1 MRFIRKP
8 DMRVT
13 LAQLEAFY
21 WTATYSSVE
30 RAASVLNIAQ
40 PTVSLRLRG
49 IEDALGYKPLQR
61 VGRGLKLTLRGQDLL
76 DECKTIL
83 ASLEKIDARR
93 STQKLSGPIRLG
105 FAEGFAM
112 ICLPQIVARLHL
124 EYPELQPEL
133 MVATSAEVEPELH
146 ALRLDLAFL
155 VHPTEHPQFKLVP
168 LGTQETSW
176 IASVNFNLPSIV
188 RPQDLAAFSIIS
200 NPVGSINY
208 QQMIGWFAS
217 AGLTPNRIDFCN
229 SVSML
234 ADLVNKGVGLG
245 IYPNKLAE
253 RELREEKVTILQTD
267 PPIADTPIFAKYH
280 RQSRKPKVEAVLN
293 TVVSV
298 LGELDYLR

>member
-1 MRFIRKP
+1 
-8 DMRVT
+8 MRVT

-21 WTATYSSVE
+21 WTATYHSVE
-30 RAASVLNIAQ
+30 RAAGALNIAQ

-49 IEDALGYKPLQR
+49 LEDALGYKPLQR
-61 VGRGLKLTLRGQDLL
+61 VGRGLTLTLRGQTLL
-76 DECKTIL
+76 DECRTIF
-83 ASLEKIDARR
+83 SSIEKIEARP
-93 STQKLSGPIRLG
+93 STRELSGPIRLG

-112 ICLPQIVARLHL
+112 ICLPQIMARLHS

-155 VHPTEHPQFKLVP
+155 VHPTEREQFKLVP

-176 IASVNFNLPSIV
+176 IASSNFNLPSIV
-188 RPQDLAAFSIIS
+188 RPQDTVALPIIS
-200 NPVGSINY
+200 NPAGSINY
-208 QQMIGWFAS
+208 RQMIGWFAS
-217 AGLTPNRIDFCN
+217 AGLTPSRIDFCN

-234 ADLVNKGVGLG
+234 ANLVNNGVGLG

-253 RELREEKVTILQTD
+253 PEREAGRVTVLQTE

-280 RQSRKPKVEAVLN
+280 RQSRKPKIEAVLN
-293 TVVSV
+293 TVNSV
-298 LGELDYLR
+298 LGELDYLK

>member
-1 MRFIRKP
+1 MRMTIG
-8 DMRVT
+8 
-13 LAQLEAFY
+13 QLEAFY
-21 WTATYSSVE
+21 WTATHGSVE
-30 RAASVLNIAQ
+30 RAASILNIAQ

-49 IEDALGYKPLQR
+49 LEDALGYKPLQR

-76 DECKTIL
+76 EECRVIF
-83 ASLEKIDARR
+83 ASLEKIEARPSAR
-93 STQKLSGPIRLG
+93 KLAGPIRLG

-112 ICLPQIVARLHL
+112 ICLPQVLERLHAT
-124 EYPELQPEL
+124 YPELQPEL
-133 MVATSAEVEPELH
+133 TVATSAEIEPELH

-155 VHPTEHPQFKLVP
+155 VHPTEHEQFKLVP
-168 LGTQETSW
+168 LGAQETSW
-176 IASVNFNLPSIV
+176 IASVNFGLPPIV
-188 RPQDLAAFSIIS
+188 RPQDIATHSIIS

-208 QQMIGWFAS
+208 QQMVGWFAS

-253 RELREEKVTILQTD
+253 RELKEGIVSVLVTD

-293 TVVSV
+293 TVISV
-298 LGELDYLR
+298 LGELDYLK

>member
-1 MRFIRKP
+1 MRI
-8 DMRVT
+8 T

-49 IEDALGYKPLQR
+49 LEDALGYKPLQR

-76 DECKTIL
+76 EECRTIF
-83 ASLEKIDARR
+83 ASLEKIEARPSGR
-93 STQKLSGPIRLG
+93 NLTGPIKLG

-112 ICLPQIVARLHL
+112 ICLPQIVSRLHST
-124 EYPELQPEL
+124 YPELQPEL

-155 VHPTEHPQFKLVP
+155 VHPTEHDQFKLVP
-168 LGTQETSW
+168 LGTQETCW
-176 IASVNFNLPSIV
+176 IASTSFDLPPIV
-188 RPQDLAAFSIIS
+188 RPQDIATHSIIS

-253 RELREEKVTILQTD
+253 REVSEGIVSVLKTD

-298 LGELDYLR
+298 LSELDYLK